1 MEPRITR
8 DARLCKTAFRVLDA
22 DQDGYITQPDLER
35 ILLAAPGGGAE
46 VAASRAR
53 HPTHPRAPPR
63 GRRHPRLGRARR
75 EGPHQPGALLR
86 GDAGRRGDG
95 GGARQRGACA

>member
-46 VAASRAR
+46 VAASRAKGAAAILASAG
-53 HPTHPRAPPR
+53 PDAK
-63 GRRHPRLGRARR
+63 GRISLARFC
-75 EGPHQPGALLR
+75 EVMQDDAATAAALASEVLAL
-86 GDAGRRGDG
+86 DKG
-95 GGARQRGACA
+95 GSRK